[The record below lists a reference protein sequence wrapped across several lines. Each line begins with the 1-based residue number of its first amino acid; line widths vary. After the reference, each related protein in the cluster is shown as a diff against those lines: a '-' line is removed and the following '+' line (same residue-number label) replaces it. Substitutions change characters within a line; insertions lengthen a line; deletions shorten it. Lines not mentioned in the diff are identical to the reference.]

1 MSLDEMQ
8 SEREIPSD
16 YADLLVSWIS
26 GQDVGAI
33 ASSLSDEVDLQSLSP
48 FIEDVFSYRM
58 PRGVAGYA
66 TIAKAVLADPDDA
79 EPAGIVVSL
88 PAMMKFGVSIPEA
101 SWAMSAGI
109 PTRSLAMQIAREF
122 LAEELDGASEFRRWL
137 GRQGIDG
144 LAERFGIE
152 EPLLYETA
160 RALLRHIDNPYL
172 REYEGLD
179 GLLPWEVSVRA
190 SRFAIDSGAMDRL
203 VENQSLFV
211 VRDYGSV
218 LDRNS
223 VQIRDEDV
231 HLGWLPRAVSQ
242 TIAPEIDAEVIL
254 SATLVG
260 LEPGNEFNVRLA
272 LKSSAQDR
280 S

>member
-58 PRGVAGYA
+58 PWGVAGYA

-137 GRQGIDG
+137 GRQGIDAS
-144 LAERFGIE
+144 LSVSAFKNHFSMRPQEPYSGISIIRTCE
-152 EPLLYETA
+152 STKGWTVYSHGRSRSEHRGSLSTA
-160 RALLRHIDNPYL
+160 APWIAWLRT
-172 REYEGLD
+172 R
-179 GLLPWEVSVRA
+179 VS
-190 SRFAIDSGAMDRL
+190 L
-203 VENQSLFV
+203 
-211 VRDYGSV
+211 
-218 LDRNS
+218 
-223 VQIRDEDV
+223 
-231 HLGWLPRAVSQ
+231 
-242 TIAPEIDAEVIL
+242 
-254 SATLVG
+254 
-260 LEPGNEFNVRLA
+260 
-272 LKSSAQDR
+272 
-280 S
+280 

>member
-1 MSLDEMQ
+1 
-8 SEREIPSD
+8 
-16 YADLLVSWIS
+16 
-26 GQDVGAI
+26 
-33 ASSLSDEVDLQSLSP
+33 
-48 FIEDVFSYRM
+48 
-58 PRGVAGYA
+58 
-66 TIAKAVLADPDDA
+66 
-79 EPAGIVVSL
+79 
-88 PAMMKFGVSIPEA
+88 
-101 SWAMSAGI
+101 
-109 PTRSLAMQIAREF
+109 MQIAREF

-144 LAERFGIE
+144 LAERFGIQ